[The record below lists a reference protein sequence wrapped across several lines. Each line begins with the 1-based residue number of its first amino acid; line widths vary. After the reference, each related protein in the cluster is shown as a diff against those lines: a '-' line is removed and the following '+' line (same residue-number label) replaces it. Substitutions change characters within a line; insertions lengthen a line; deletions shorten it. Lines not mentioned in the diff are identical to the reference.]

1 MLKNLRSFLTNLLSS
16 FLIIVCMMH
25 STAQADQ
32 VRYLLKGETAPYTG
46 FLFDEE
52 KANNI
57 KNAVVERDGY
67 KLINESLERSIQLHK
82 ANQEL
87 YIQQR
92 DIFRTQNDK
101 LAIELEKER
110 STSTLSHILWF
121 SLGVLATGIAVYG
134 AKQITK

>member
-1 MLKNLRSFLTNLLSS
+1 MNKIFCIV
-16 FLIIVCMMH
+16 LIVIQGMSV
-25 STAQADQ
+25 ANANE
-32 VRYLLKGETAPYTG
+32 VRYLLKGEQAPYEG
-46 FLFDEE
+46 FLFDTE

-67 KLINESLERSIQLHK
+67 KLINESLERSLQLHK

-101 LAIELEKER
+101 LANELEKER